1 MSTQITT
8 AFVNQFSANV
18 QMLSQQMGSLL
29 RNAVD
34 VESVNGEKA
43 FFDQVGSSAAVK
55 KTSRHA
61 DTPLVETP
69 HTRRMVTMSD
79 YEWADLIDEQD
90 KVRLL
95 IDPTSTYGRAAA
107 AAMGRAMD
115 DEIIA
120 AALGTAKTGKDGG
133 TDTALPAGQKIAHGS
148 AGLTIAK
155 LVSAKELLDAASV
168 DPSIPRH
175 IVVSPK
181 QISDLLN
188 NTTVTSSDFNTVKAL
203 AQGEINSFVG
213 FNFIVSNRLTTDSN
227 SDRQVIAFAQDGLKV
242 GMGKE
247 PMAKIDERADKSY
260 ATQVYYCQTLGAT
273 RMEEEKVVEIACN
286 EQETYKWLLFIPHKE
301 LILELHQLR

>member
-43 FFDQVGSSAAVK
+43 FFDQVRSTAAVK

-175 IVVSPK
+175 IIVSPK

-286 EQETYKWLLFIPHKE
+286 E
-301 LILELHQLR
+301 

>member
-1 MSTQITT
+1 MSNQITT

-34 VESVNGEKA
+34 TESVNGEKA
-43 FFDQVGSSAAVK
+43 FFDQVGQAAAVLR
-55 KTSRHA
+55 TSRHQ

-79 YEWADLIDEQD
+79 YEYADLIDDSD

-95 IDPTSTYGRAAA
+95 VDPTSTYSRAAA

-115 DEIIA
+115 DVVIS
-120 AALGTAKTGKDGG
+120 AALGSSQTGKDGS
-133 TDTALPAGQKIAHGS
+133 TTTALPAGQKIAHGS

-175 IVVSPK
+175 IIVSPK

-188 NTTVTSSDFNTVKAL
+188 NTTVTSADFNTVKAL

-213 FNFIVSNRLTTDSN
+213 FNFIVSNRLTDDGTS
-227 SDRQVIAFAQDGLKV
+227 RQVIAFAQDGLKLAV
-242 GMGKE
+242 GKE
-247 PMAKIDERADKSY
+247 PAARIDERADKSY
-260 ATQVYYCQTLGAT
+260 STQVYYCQTIGST
-273 RMEEEKVVEIACN
+273 RMEESKVVEIACN
-286 EQETYKWLLFIPHKE
+286 E
-301 LILELHQLR
+301 

>member
-8 AFVNQFSANV
+8 AFVNQFSSNV

-29 RNAVD
+29 RTAVD
-34 VESVNGEKA
+34 SESVNGEKA
-43 FFDQVGSSAAVK
+43 FFDQVGAASAVLR
-55 KTSRHA
+55 TSRHA

-69 HTRRMVTMSD
+69 HSRRMVTMSD
-79 YEWADLIDEQD
+79 YEYADLIDDQD

-95 IDPTSTYGRAAA
+95 VDPTSTYSRAAA

-115 DEIIA
+115 DVIIT
-120 AALGTAKTGKDGG
+120 AALGTSNTGKDGS
-133 TDTALPAGQKIAHGS
+133 TSTTLPSGQKIVHGS

-168 DPSIPRH
+168 DPSIPRF

-213 FNFIVSNRLTTDSN
+213 FQFIVSNRLNTDTNSN
-227 SDRQVIAFAQDGLKV
+227 RQVIAFASDGIKLAV
-242 GMGKE
+242 GKE
-247 PMAKIDERADKSY
+247 PAARIDERADKSY
-260 ATQVYYCQTLGAT
+260 STQVYYCQSIGAT
-273 RMEEEKVVEIACN
+273 RMEEEKVVEIACT
-286 EQETYKWLLFIPHKE
+286 E
-301 LILELHQLR
+301 

>member
-34 VESVNGEKA
+34 TESVNGEKA
-43 FFDQVGSSAAVK
+43 FFDQVGQAAAVLR
-55 KTSRHA
+55 TSRHA

-79 YEWADLIDEQD
+79 YEYADLIDDID

-95 IDPTSTYGRAAA
+95 VDPTSTYSRAAA

-115 DEIIA
+115 DVIIT
-120 AALGTAKTGKDGG
+120 AALGTSQTGKDGS
-133 TDTALPAGQKIAHGS
+133 TSTALPAGQKIAHGS

-175 IVVSPK
+175 IIVSPK

-213 FNFIVSNRLTTDSN
+213 FNFIVSNRLNTDSN
-227 SDRQVIAFAQDGLKV
+227 SDLQVIAFAQDGMKLAV
-242 GMGKE
+242 GKE
-247 PMAKIDERADKSY
+247 PAARIDERADKSY
-260 ATQVYYCQTLGAT
+260 STQVYYCQTIGAT

-286 EQETYKWLLFIPHKE
+286 E
-301 LILELHQLR
+301 

>member
-34 VESVNGEKA
+34 TESVNGEKA
-43 FFDQVGSSAAVK
+43 FFDQVGQAAAVLR
-55 KTSRHA
+55 TSRHQ

-79 YEWADLIDEQD
+79 YEYADLIDDSD

-95 IDPTSTYGRAAA
+95 VDPTSTYSRAAA

-115 DEIIA
+115 DVVIS
-120 AALGTAKTGKDGG
+120 AALGSSQTGKDGS
-133 TDTALPAGQKIAHGS
+133 TTTALPAGQKIAHGS

-155 LVSAKELLDAASV
+155 LVSAKELLDSASV

-175 IVVSPK
+175 IIVSPK

-188 NTTVTSSDFNTVKAL
+188 NTTVTSADFNTVKAL
-203 AQGEINSFVG
+203 AQGEINAFVG
-213 FNFIVSNRLTTDSN
+213 FNFIVSNRLTDDGTS
-227 SDRQVIAFAQDGLKV
+227 RQVIAFASDGLKV
-242 GMGKE
+242 AMGKE
-247 PMAKIDERADKSY
+247 PSARIDERADKSY
-260 ATQVYYCQTLGAT
+260 STQVYYCQTIGST
-273 RMEEEKVVEIACN
+273 RMEESKVVEIACN
-286 EQETYKWLLFIPHKE
+286 E
-301 LILELHQLR
+301 